1 MVDRDDDIHLGIHSS
16 ALWFGKYDIAAVMA
30 CYTLTLILLAV
41 AGQMS
46 NMGITYYLGLLAAA
60 GIAAHHYRLIKNRQ
74 RDECFKAF
82 LHNNW
87 IGAAIFAG
95 IALDYLLA
103 H

>member
-16 ALWFGKYDIAAVMA
+16 ALWFGKYDVTAVMI
-30 CYTLTLILLAV
+30 CYAVTLILLAI
-41 AGQMS
+41 AGQMTG
-46 NMGITYYLGLLAAA
+46 MGATYYLGLLAAA
-60 GIAAHHYRLIKNRQ
+60 GIALYHYTLIKNRQ

-95 IALDYLLA
+95 IASNYL
-103 H
+103 